1 MDRFS
6 LPDICSFITLRFFIF
21 FVELCQFMR
30 DKAAKDNRE
39 NHTDSFSDLLRI
51 GRPILDFRDSNKDGV
66 RWGVPGNL
74 EELWKQ
80 SEANKM
86 LADFSS
92 MF

>member
-39 NHTDSFSDLLRI
+39 NHTDSFSDLLTNWETDIR
-51 GRPILDFRDSNKDGV
+51 
-66 RWGVPGNL
+66 
-74 EELWKQ
+74 
-80 SEANKM
+80 
-86 LADFSS
+86 FSR
-92 MF
+92 FE